1 MGKANLSFR
10 VLLHSQAMFDLA
22 SKEEGFMSNRTPEVP
37 ESEKQLDELKWEV
50 AEELQLDDDIKERG
64 FENMTTREVGKIGG
78 NMVKKLIR
86 FAEKEMAEHGEDIVD

>member
-1 MGKANLSFR
+1 
-10 VLLHSQAMFDLA
+10 MFHVQLGE
-22 SKEEGFMSNRTPEVP
+22 EEGFMSNHTPEVP
-37 ESEKQLDELKWEV
+37 QSEKQLDELKWEV

-86 FAEKEMAEHGEDIVD
+86 FAEREMAEHGEDIVD